1 MQRQLLEQFRTGLV
15 DRSLKWPSRWSVKKL
30 IMPPPF
36 EGPPDYRNFP
46 WLPSILDTM
55 EGQVTVMKGSQL
67 GCSVVAQIKGLFVSI
82 EQRDEAMIIQPT
94 AQAAGIFAQSRLDP
108 IIANSPALREAFP
121 TNNSVALKTTKYHS
135 HIFIRGSISEAGLTG
150 QPVSVA
156 IIDEFDRC
164 NVECLPLIMQRMTA
178 RAIADRHV
186 FVLSTPVLPGM
197 GVDEQFKL
205 GTQERFVFN
214 CPSCSRGITLEWPD
228 CVEMIGDSPND
239 ERVWESYYKC
249 CKCGKRLDYDLRG
262 EENPKILTKPWLET
276 ARWEANAKVQHHR
289 SFYIPKMYGP
299 RTQAG
304 ELVIASMKA
313 DANESEKVQFVNQ
326 SLGLPYIMEGAKL
339 NYEIIDSCIGPHKL
353 TDDPPKAALDNLVCM
368 GVDVGSMLD
377 VVIAEYIYDKAPG
390 FEPHFASIAKIIQIR
405 RVPGS
410 DWYELGNIM
419 RAYSVDHC
427 VIEKDPETTMA
438 RKFANEFYPG
448 VSLAQYR
455 KGTSQ
460 LDVKAQKLEDR
471 VPLLTIHRTNF
482 LDMAIGRF
490 HKNRVIIPQDT
501 GYVFKDHLCALTKTY
516 EFDQNNRPVSVYVT
530 ENNRAD
536 HLAHA
541 FVFCEVA
548 HLRAY
553 AKSRGRVVGS
563 DPSVRE
569 I

>member
-1 MQRQLLEQFRTGLV
+1 MKNQLLNQLREGIV
-15 DRSLKWPSRWSVKKL
+15 DRSLKWPSRWAVKKV

-36 EGPPDYRNFP
+36 QGPPDFSNFP
-46 WLPSILDTM
+46 WLPEILDTM

-67 GCSVVAQIKGLFVSI
+67 GCSVVAIIKSLFVSI
-82 EQRDEAMIIQPT
+82 EQCDEVMIIQPT
-94 AQAAGIFAQSRLDP
+94 GKAAGKFAQSRLDP
-108 IIANSPALREAFP
+108 VIKYSPQLVDAFP
-121 TNNSVALKTTKYHS
+121 TSSSVLMKTTKHHS
-135 HIFIRGSISEAGLTG
+135 HIFIHGSISEADLIS
-150 QPVSVA
+150 QPISVA

-164 NVECLPLIMQRMTA
+164 NVDCLPLIMQRMTA
-178 RAIADRHV
+178 RPIADRHV

-214 CPSCSRGITLEWPD
+214 CPGCSRNITLEWPE
-228 CVEMIGDSPND
+228 CIEIIGDSPND

-249 CKCGKRLDYDLRG
+249 AKCGKKLDYDIRG
-262 EENPKILTKPWLET
+262 EQNPKILTKPWLGT
-276 ARWEANAKVQHHR
+276 ARWEANAKAQYHR

-326 SLGLPYIMEGAKL
+326 SLGLPYIMDGAKL
-339 NYEIIDSCIGPHKL
+339 SYDIINECVGNHRL
-353 TDDPPKAALDNLVCM
+353 TDDPPEAALNNLVAM

-377 VVIAEYIYDKAPG
+377 VVIAEYIYDRAPG
-390 FEPHFASIAKIIQIR
+390 FEPHLASVAKILQIR
-405 RVPGS
+405 RIPGN
-410 DWYELGNIM
+410 DWHELGNLM

-427 VIEKDPETTMA
+427 VIEKDPEPTMA

-448 VSLAQYR
+448 VSLSQYR
-455 KGTSQ
+455 KGTAQ
-460 LDVKAQKLEDR
+460 LDIKAQKLEDR

-482 LDMAIGRF
+482 LDMALGRF
-490 HKNRVIIPQDT
+490 HKKRVIIPVDT
-501 GYVFKDHLCALTKTY
+501 DYVFKDHLCALTRTY
-516 EFDQNNRPVSVYVT
+516 EFDENNRPVAAYHT
-530 ENNRAD
+530 ENNKAD

-548 HLRAY
+548 HMRAY
-553 AKSRGRVVGS
+553 AKSHGRVIGGDES
-563 DPSVRE
+563 MRE
-569 I
+569 V